1 MIAVAAM
8 GITGTFALADDSFNS
23 QTFSETVDRGLIY
36 GHVEATLYDEFGN
49 VKAYTQSDNTI
60 VDVGLDMILNNLIEP
75 PITGISNA
83 TLGDVSHMQIG
94 TATVEAG
101 ATNSTIDAIS
111 GCITTAITASS
122 SGTGVVLLEATFT
135 VGINGS
141 NCGTAIGEAGLF
153 DGATGSGSDSL
164 FAQNKFASTVPLG
177 VDDSLDIDW
186 TFTFTDN

>member
-75 PITGISNA
+75 VIGGISNA

-111 GCITTAITASS
+111 GCTTTVITASS
-122 SGTGVVLLEATFT
+122 SDIGVVLLEATFT
-135 VGINGS
+135 VGANGA
-141 NCGTAIGEAGLF
+141 NCNTTIGEAGLF

-177 VDDSLDIDW
+177 ADDSLDIDW